1 MKQDSIYSWVK
12 KKVAKSKDES
22 NFEDY
27 LHFRWLQERVIPMAE
42 LSKKVGDGLGEM
54 LRQDEFEET
63 IVSEFDKRLT

>member
-1 MKQDSIYSWVK
+1 MAQHSIYGWIQ
-12 KKVAKSKDES
+12 KKVMKSKNEE

-27 LHFRWLQERVIPMAE
+27 MHFRWLQERIIPMAE

-63 IVSEFDKRLT
+63 IISEFDKRLT